1 MALASPCHG
10 QVIFPLKC
18 VSQLLVTCVLIGSQC
33 DRHCQPGCQTR
44 NMEQQDLLLCR
55 ALLMSLGH
63 KIWRYDCIDILD
75 ILLRFTYIMD
85 TTWVESKRKLTARA
99 TFHELAFYFA
109 TFKQHEMFEGCRVLL
124 PCTAPLPIGNV
135 RPHCLFHALHN
146 FSDAHASNIGAQAN
160 PSCPEKVVKN
170 SSSSLQASFDW
181 TFTCSY
187 AKIKIVSAVYM
198 MNQYEY
204 IDTWNLYIYIYI
216 YWLRICRIRR
226 YTSCN
231 SKGLLFTVGVQ
242 AWLAL
247 LPATSFSVDQPF
259 PPQSKLTQT
268 TKSTRTQMRSSNK
281 LRLYVFFFFLFYIHF
296 IWLI

>member
-204 IDTWNLYIYIYI
+204 IDILEIYIYIYI
-216 YWLRICRIRR
+216 DCVYVVYVGIRHVIQKVCFLR
-226 YTSCN
+226 
-231 SKGLLFTVGVQ
+231 
-242 AWLAL
+242 LA
-247 LPATSFSVDQPF
+247 
-259 PPQSKLTQT
+259 SKLGSPCCLQPLFLLTSHSHLSQSLL
-268 TKSTRTQMRSSNK
+268 KRQNPREPKWDPQISFAFMCFS
-281 LRLYVFFFFLFYIHF
+281 FFCFTYISF
-296 IWLI
+296 D